1 MAYPYYGAGMY
12 PQIPQ
17 IPMPAPQQQNL
28 LPPQQVL
35 RANGKAS
42 IDALRMSPNSSVL
55 VMDTTAPI
63 VWLCTSDGIG
73 TVSAQAYDITAH
85 TEAPEAGSVEARLAS
100 AEEQIQKIMEVLK
113 HEKSDDDVDHQ

>member
-1 MAYPYYGAGMY
+1 MAYPYFGAGAY

-17 IPMPAPQQQNL
+17 TPMPAPQQNL

-35 RANGKAS
+35 RASGKAS
-42 IDALRMSPNSSVL
+42 IDALRMSPNSSIL

-85 TEAPEAGSVEARLAS
+85 TEAPEAGSVEARLCA
-100 AEEQIQKIMEVLK
+100 AEAAIARIKEVLE
-113 HEKSDDDVDHQ
+113 HDKSDDAGD